1 MASRLNDAVKAFK
14 VQSAGSAKLPDDVLI
29 KKAKSDHLLW
39 KVRISNMLQ
48 GLESVAPEDVSAH
61 TDCRLGKWYF
71 APENSFRGDAE
82 FTRMDDPH
90 REVHEMARKAAEA
103 FRSGDRKTA
112 EKMFARLE
120 KSSRAVIGGLDSLL
134 KKTAKK
140 KT

>member
-1 MASRLNDAVKAFK
+1 MPIASDSVREKFASTIGGSWDTVTQKVGFATQAWEEQIVAIMDEWDANTAASDDKLRRIDELRA
-14 VQSAGSAKLPDDVLI
+14 AYAKL
-29 KKAKSDHLLW
+29 K
-39 KVRISNMLQ
+39 
-48 GLESVAPEDVSAH
+48 E
-61 TDCRLGKWYF
+61 
-71 APENSFRGDAE
+71 
-82 FTRMDDPH
+82 
-90 REVHEMARKAAEA
+90 ARKAAEA